1 MITSTKKH
9 SSFYSL
15 NTSNST
21 YPTGSFVF
29 SHGLEYLIEQHIIT
43 NQKDLEN
50 YIDYLFFYSHYKQ
63 DIIFFNQI
71 FKSNKI
77 NKIKILQLID
87 LYMSFNCSEEL
98 TTESLNTGE
107 SFFRIT
113 NKIYNVKNITSFLK
127 SIPKPYCI
135 VYSLFSKILKEKHTE
150 SLRSFIYT
158 VLNNLVSNYVKVK
171 PAGQEEGQIIL
182 KKMFL
187 KYEKKI
193 SILQKWNLKNLST
206 LSLYSDIASFKHER
220 MYTRIYQS

>member
-1 MITSTKKH
+1 M
-9 SSFYSL
+9 Y
-15 NTSNST
+15 
-21 YPTGSFVF
+21 
-29 SHGLEYLIEQHIIT
+29 
-43 NQKDLEN
+43 
-50 YIDYLFFYSHYKQ
+50 YLFF
-63 DIIFFNQI
+63 IFQN
-71 FKSNKI
+71 
-77 NKIKILQLID
+77 IK
-87 LYMSFNCSEEL
+87 
-98 TTESLNTGE
+98 
-107 SFFRIT
+107 R
-113 NKIYNVKNITSFLK
+113 
-127 SIPKPYCI
+127 
-135 VYSLFSKILKEKHTE
+135 KHAE